1 MKAIGI
7 VGGVGPSAGIDLA
20 SKVFSHTKAN
30 RDQDHINLFLTSC
43 PSLIPD
49 RTEYLLNGGK
59 DPAPGL
65 EKCIAYLAQC
75 GATAVGVSCN
85 TAHAP
90 QIMGRVRVPEGV
102 KLLNM
107 IRETSTFV
115 SKVFGPEAK
124 VGLLATLGTIRCNVY
139 DKYFDNIVKP
149 DEEVAKA
156 VHQAI
161 YDKEYGI
168 KACSGV
174 SDRAREVV
182 SSAVEHLKGKGC
194 SVVILG
200 CTELPLVFNGKRSY
214 KGTDLVDP
222 TEILAIALIRETE
235 PEKLALDNE
244 MLCKLDGHKNP
255 C

>member
-1 MKAIGI
+1 
-7 VGGVGPSAGIDLA
+7 
-20 SKVFSHTKAN
+20 
-30 RDQDHINLFLTSC
+30 
-43 PSLIPD
+43 
-49 RTEYLLNGGK
+49 
-59 DPAPGL
+59 
-65 EKCIAYLAQC
+65 
-75 GATAVGVSCN
+75 
-85 TAHAP
+85 
-90 QIMGRVRVPEGV
+90 
-102 KLLNM
+102 
-107 IRETSTFV
+107 
-115 SKVFGPEAK
+115 
-124 VGLLATLGTIRCNVY
+124 RCNVY

-235 PEKLALDNE
+235 PEKLALDSE